1 MKTSVLS
8 YKKPFSFSSFFLR
21 WEWILVGLIIFSS
34 VFNITL
40 SPNFLNPVNLFDMT
54 FNFIERGFIT
64 LTMIFVIISGNMDF
78 SVASTAA
85 MSSAILGKVYMASGN
100 IWLGLVA
107 GLCVGLAAGIINGLI
122 VTRIK
127 IPAFVA
133 TLGTYALYRGITWI
147 ILENVAITNLPQD
160 FTFFGQGYIPGTII
174 PIPLVVYL
182 LMLIPC
188 GLILHRSTFGR
199 YTFAIGGNREACR
212 YAGVNINKIVMI
224 IFIASGLMSALAG
237 AFMAARFASIRA
249 DMATG
254 MELDVVIAVVL
265 GGVDIMGGIGTLP
278 GVVLSLFLL
287 GIVRF
292 GMNLINIPAQ
302 QQIIVTGLLLIVS
315 IYIPQ
320 VINRFSIRKSSK

>member
-1 MKTSVLS
+1 MKNPALA
-8 YKKPFSFSSFFLR
+8 YKKPFSLSSFLLR
-21 WEWILVGLIIFSS
+21 WEWILVGLIILASFL
-34 VFNITL
+34 NIIL
-40 SPNFLNPVNLFDMT
+40 SPHFLDPVNLFDMT
-54 FNFIERGFIT
+54 FNFMERGFLT

-78 SVASTAA
+78 SIASNAA
-85 MSSAILGKVYMASGN
+85 MSSAVLGKVYLATGN
-100 IWLGLVA
+100 IWIGLLA
-107 GLCVGLAAGIINGLI
+107 GFCTGLIAGMINGLI
-122 VTRIK
+122 VTKIK

-160 FTFFGQGYIPGTII
+160 FTFFGQGYIPVTII

-188 GLILHRSTFGR
+188 ALILHRSTFGR
-199 YTFAIGGNREACR
+199 YTFAIGGNKEACR
-212 YAGVNINKIVMI
+212 YAGVKIDKIVMT
-224 IFIASGLMSALAG
+224 IFIASGLMAALAG
-237 AFMAARFASIRA
+237 AFMSARFASIRA

-265 GGVDIMGGIGTLP
+265 GGVSINGGIGTLP
-278 GVVLSLFLL
+278 GIVLSLFLL

-292 GMNLINIPAQ
+292 GMNLVNIPAQ

-315 IYIPQ
+315 VYIPQ
-320 VINRFSIRKSSK
+320 VIHRLTIRRTS